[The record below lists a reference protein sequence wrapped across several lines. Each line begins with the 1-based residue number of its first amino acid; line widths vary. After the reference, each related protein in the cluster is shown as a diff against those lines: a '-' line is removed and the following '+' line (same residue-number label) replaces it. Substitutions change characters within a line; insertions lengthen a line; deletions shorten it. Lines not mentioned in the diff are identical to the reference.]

1 MRAVKRDTAPW
12 ARRHDLG
19 RRLAEEIGD
28 EIRGEFL
35 GTDATLVPMPGHAP
49 MKAKLA
55 HWASRELCEVFLD
68 AGLGSQWLPLLQ
80 RTEAVPKSSTSA
92 NEGRPSAQRHFE
104 SLKARP
110 DLGAAMV
117 LTVVDDVITRGATM
131 LAAVA
136 RLEETFPSAEVRGF
150 ALIRTISDRPIAAV
164 KEPARGTVRVVPW
177 GTRREP

>member
-1 MRAVKRDTAPW
+1 
-12 ARRHDLG
+12 
-19 RRLAEEIGD
+19 
-28 EIRGEFL
+28 
-35 GTDATLVPMPGHAP
+35 
-49 MKAKLA
+49 
-55 HWASRELCEVFLD
+55 
-68 AGLGSQWLPLLQ
+68 
-80 RTEAVPKSSTSA
+80 
-92 NEGRPSAQRHFE
+92 
-104 SLKARP
+104 
-110 DLGAAMV
+110 MV